1 MMIMDQNELKTLRL
15 LEVLEQHETKSQR
28 DLSMTLNMSLGLVN
42 AFLKRLYNK
51 GYFKIKN
58 LPRNRVKYILTPK
71 GVAEKSRLTYRYIM
85 LSISFY
91 RDTRKK
97 LESIFKDLDKSKIR
111 RIVFFGVSELAEI
124 AYIVIQEFDFELV
137 GVVDNENAGKKFM
150 RECISDDIL
159 LKENQY
165 DALIVTKLKP
175 DSFEIDNIIKCGV
188 PKEKIFVI

>member
-1 MMIMDQNELKTLRL
+1 MDQNELKTLRL

-150 RECISDDIL
+150 REYISDDIL

>member
-1 MMIMDQNELKTLRL
+1 
-15 LEVLEQHETKSQR
+15 
-28 DLSMTLNMSLGLVN
+28 MTLNMSLGLVN

-91 RDTRKK
+91 RDTQKK

>member
-1 MMIMDQNELKTLRL
+1 MDQNELKTLRL